1 MHSIQS
7 LRLLYIQSAGPSQE
21 SLTSLT
27 EPTGRFLSNEATKR
41 GSSDRTYWVHSN
53 TYWKLQAHIIRSAT
67 LREISRKALDLM
79 PQLLLSGQD
88 LVLWPLKEGGLV
100 DIFGRKQEEPLGF
113 GDKGF
118 GFQLAYHALHPKRI
132 SIHEDQWKIG
142 AAGRPVSLVRSG

>member
-113 GDKGF
+113 GTKDLDFNWLTMLYTPNGF
-118 GFQLAYHALHPKRI
+118 RFMKI
-132 SIHEDQWKIG
+132 SGKLGPLEDRFLW
-142 AAGRPVSLVRSG
+142 